1 MTSSL
6 DLPIDSGGTISPASR
21 AATRNS
27 SRGILRG
34 FYCLLTAT
42 LIFTGMNTS
51 NAHDLSKDIEM
62 YKVYTHIKLM
72 NAKEFRCVEL
82 LWNAESKWNPKANN
96 KKSTA
101 FGIPQLLKLT
111 ETDPYLQI
119 DLGLKYIAKR
129 YGSTCKAW
137 DRFKKVKHY

>member
-1 MTSSL
+1 MTSS
-6 DLPIDSGGTISPASR
+6 IDSTATLSLGLR
-21 AATRNS
+21 AATPNS
-27 SRGILRG
+27 SLRRSRGL
-34 FYCLLTAT
+34 YCLLTAT
-42 LIFTGMNTS
+42 LIFTGMTRS
-51 NAHDLSKDIEM
+51 DAQDLSKDIEM

-101 FGIPQLLKLT
+101 FGIPQLLKLK

-119 DLGLKYIAKR
+119 DLGLKYISARHK
-129 YGSTCKAW
+129 TPCKAW
-137 DRFKKVKHY
+137 AKFKAVGHY

>member
-1 MTSSL
+1 MTLSIDVL
-6 DLPIDSGGTISPASR
+6 DKGSTISLGSR
-21 AATRNS
+21 AAMRDS
-27 SRGILRG
+27 SRRISRGI
-34 FYCLLTAT
+34 YCLLTAT
-42 LIFTGMNTS
+42 LIFTGMTRS
-51 NAHDLSKDIEM
+51 DAHDLSKDIEM

-82 LWNAESKWNPKANN
+82 LWNAESKWNPKSNN
-96 KKSTA
+96 PKSTA
-101 FGIPQLLKLT
+101 FGIPQLLKMT
-111 ETDPYLQI
+111 ETNPYLQI

>member
-1 MTSSL
+1 MSPS
-6 DLPIDSGGTISPASR
+6 IDSTATLSLGLR
-21 AATRNS
+21 AANADSSQRR
-27 SRGILRG
+27 SRGL
-34 FYCLLTAT
+34 YCLLTAT
-42 LIFTGMNTS
+42 LIFTGMTTS

-82 LWNAESKWNPKANN
+82 LWNAESKWNSKANN

-101 FGIPQLLKLT
+101 FGIPQLLKMT

-119 DLGLKYIAKR
+119 DLGLKYIEKR

>member
-1 MTSSL
+1 MSSS
-6 DLPIDSGGTISPASR
+6 IDSRYRLSLVSR
-21 AATRNS
+21 AANADRS
-27 SRGILRG
+27 RRCPRGI
-34 FYCLLTAT
+34 YCLLAAT
-42 LIFTGMNTS
+42 FIFSGMTTS
-51 NAHDLSKDIEM
+51 NAHDLAKDIEM
-62 YKVYTHIKLM
+62 YKVYTHMKLM

-82 LWNAESKWNPKANN
+82 LWNAESMWNPKSNN

-101 FGIPQLLKLT
+101 FGIPQLLKMT
-111 ETDPYLQI
+111 ETNPYLQI

>member
-1 MTSSL
+1 MSPS
-6 DLPIDSGGTISPASR
+6 IDSAATISLASR
-21 AATRNS
+21 AANADS
-27 SRGILRG
+27 SRGISRG
-34 FYCLLTAT
+34 LYCLLAAT
-42 LIFTGMNTS
+42 FILSGMTTS

-82 LWNAESKWNPKANN
+82 LWNAESHWNPKANN

-101 FGIPQLLKLT
+101 YGIPQLLKMT
-111 ETDPYLQI
+111 ETNPYLQI
-119 DLGLKYIAKR
+119 DLGLKYIEKR

-137 DRFKKVKHY
+137 ERFKKVKHY

>member
-1 MTSSL
+1 MSSS
-6 DLPIDSGGTISPASR
+6 IDSRCRLSLVSR
-21 AATRNS
+21 AANADS
-27 SRGILRG
+27 SWRCPRGI
-34 FYCLLTAT
+34 YCLLAAT
-42 LIFTGMNTS
+42 FIFSGMTTS
-51 NAHDLSKDIEM
+51 NAHDLSKDVEM

-101 FGIPQLLKLT
+101 FGIPQLLKMT
-111 ETDPYLQI
+111 ETNPYLQI
-119 DLGLKYIAKR
+119 DLGLKYIDKR

>member
-1 MTSSL
+1 MSL
-6 DLPIDSGGTISPASR
+6 SIDLPIDSSGTISPASR

-34 FYCLLTAT
+34 LYCLLTAT
-42 LIFTGMNTS
+42 LILSGMTTS

-82 LWNAESKWNPKANN
+82 LWNAESHWNPRANN

-101 FGIPQLLKLT
+101 YGIPQLLKMK
-111 ETDPYLQI
+111 ETNPYLQI
-119 DLGLKYIAKR
+119 DLGLKYIHKR
-129 YGSTCKAW
+129 YGSACKAW
-137 DRFKKVKHY
+137 DRFKAVGHY

>member
-1 MTSSL
+1 MSPS
-6 DLPIDSGGTISPASR
+6 IDSRYRLSLVSR
-21 AATRNS
+21 AANADS
-27 SRGILRG
+27 SWRCPRGI
-34 FYCLLTAT
+34 YCLLAAT
-42 LIFTGMNTS
+42 FIFSGMTTS
-51 NAHDLSKDIEM
+51 NAHDLSKDVEM

-101 FGIPQLLKLT
+101 FGIPQLLKMT
-111 ETDPYLQI
+111 ETNPYLQI
-119 DLGLKYIAKR
+119 DLGLKYIHKR

>member
-1 MTSSL
+1 MTPSIDVL
-6 DLPIDSGGTISPASR
+6 DTGITISLGSR
-21 AATRNS
+21 AALRNS
-27 SRGILRG
+27 SRRISRGI
-34 FYCLLTAT
+34 YCLLTAT
-42 LIFTGMNTS
+42 LIFTGMTRS
-51 NAHDLSKDIEM
+51 DAHDLSKDIEM

-101 FGIPQLLKLT
+101 FGIPQLLKLK
-111 ETDPYLQI
+111 ENDPYLQI

>member
-1 MTSSL
+1 MTPS
-6 DLPIDSGGTISPASR
+6 IDTTATISLGSR
-21 AATRNS
+21 AAMRDS
-27 SRGILRG
+27 SRRISRGI
-34 FYCLLTAT
+34 YCLLTAT
-42 LIFTGMNTS
+42 LIFTGMTRS
-51 NAHDLSKDIEM
+51 DAHDLSKDIEM

-72 NAKEFRCVEL
+72 NAKEYRCVEL
-82 LWNAESKWNPKANN
+82 LWNAESKWNPKSNN
-96 KKSTA
+96 KKSSA
-101 FGIPQLLKLT
+101 FGIPQLLKLK

>member
-1 MTSSL
+1 MSSS
-6 DLPIDSGGTISPASR
+6 IDSSVTLSLGLR
-21 AATRNS
+21 AANADSSQRR
-27 SRGILRG
+27 SRGL
-34 FYCLLTAT
+34 YCLLTAT
-42 LIFTGMNTS
+42 LIFTGMTTS
-51 NAHDLSKDIEM
+51 NAHDPSKDVEM

-72 NAKEFRCVEL
+72 NAKEYRCVEL

-101 FGIPQLLKLT
+101 FGIPQLLKLK

-119 DLGLKYIAKR
+119 DLGLKYIDKR

>member
-1 MTSSL
+1 MSPSIDSTATLSLGLRAANANSSL
-6 DLPIDSGGTISPASR
+6 RRS
-21 AATRNS
+21 
-27 SRGILRG
+27 RG
-34 FYCLLTAT
+34 FYCLLAAT
-42 LIFTGMNTS
+42 FIFSGMTTS

-101 FGIPQLLKLT
+101 FGIPQLLKMT
-111 ETDPYLQI
+111 ETNPYLQI
-119 DLGLKYIAKR
+119 DLGLKYISSRHK
-129 YGSTCKAW
+129 TPCQAW
-137 DRFKKVKHY
+137 AYFKKVKHY

>member
-1 MTSSL
+1 MSPS
-6 DLPIDSGGTISPASR
+6 IDSTATLSLVSR
-21 AATRNS
+21 AANADS
-27 SRGILRG
+27 SRRCLRDL
-34 FYCLLTAT
+34 YCLLTAT
-42 LIFTGMNTS
+42 LILSGMTTS
-51 NAHDLSKDIEM
+51 NAQDLSKDVEM

-72 NAKEFRCVEL
+72 NAKEYRCVEL

-101 FGIPQLLKLT
+101 FGIPQLLKMT
-111 ETDPYLQI
+111 ETNPYLQI
-119 DLGLKYIAKR
+119 DLGLKYITKR

>member
-1 MTSSL
+1 MTPS
-6 DLPIDSGGTISPASR
+6 IDSTATLSLGLR

-27 SRGILRG
+27 SLRRSRGL
-34 FYCLLTAT
+34 YCLLTAT
-42 LIFTGMNTS
+42 LIFTGMTRS
-51 NAHDLSKDIEM
+51 DAHDLSKDVEM

-72 NAKEFRCVEL
+72 NAKEYRCVEL

-101 FGIPQLLKLT
+101 YGIPQLLRLK
-111 ETDPYLQI
+111 ENDPYIQI
-119 DLGLKYIAKR
+119 DLGLKYISKR

-137 DRFKKVKHY
+137 DRFKAVGHY

>member
-1 MTSSL
+1 MTSS
-6 DLPIDSGGTISPASR
+6 IDSTATISPASR

-34 FYCLLTAT
+34 LYCLLTAT

-72 NAKEFRCVEL
+72 NAKEFRCIEL

-96 KKSTA
+96 KRSTA
-101 FGIPQLLKLT
+101 FGIPQLLKMT
-111 ETDPYLQI
+111 ETNPYSQI
-119 DLGLKYIAKR
+119 DLGLKYINKR

>member
-1 MTSSL
+1 MTPSIDVL
-6 DLPIDSGGTISPASR
+6 DTGITISLGSR
-21 AATRNS
+21 AALRNS
-27 SRGILRG
+27 SRRISRGI
-34 FYCLLTAT
+34 YCLLTAT
-42 LIFTGMNTS
+42 LIFTGMTRS
-51 NAHDLSKDIEM
+51 DAHDLSKDIEM

-101 FGIPQLLKLT
+101 FGIPQLLKLK
-111 ETDPYLQI
+111 ETNPYLQI
-119 DLGLKYIAKR
+119 DLGLKYIDKR

-137 DRFKKVKHY
+137 AKHKAVGHY

>member
-1 MTSSL
+1 MSPSIDSTATLSLGLRAANADSSL
-6 DLPIDSGGTISPASR
+6 RRS
-21 AATRNS
+21 
-27 SRGILRG
+27 RG
-34 FYCLLTAT
+34 FYCLLAAT
-42 LIFTGMNTS
+42 FIFSGMTTS

-101 FGIPQLLKLT
+101 FGIPQLLKMT
-111 ETDPYLQI
+111 ETNPYLQI

-129 YGSTCKAW
+129 HQTPCLALAY
-137 DRFKKVKHY
+137 FKKVKHY

>member
-1 MTSSL
+1 MIPS
-6 DLPIDSGGTISPASR
+6 IDSTATLSLGSR
-21 AATRNS
+21 AANADS
-27 SRGILRG
+27 SRRRSRG
-34 FYCLLTAT
+34 LYCLLTAT

-51 NAHDLSKDIEM
+51 NAHDLSKDVEM

-101 FGIPQLLKLT
+101 FGIPQLLKMT

-119 DLGLKYIAKR
+119 DLGLKYIKSRHQTPCQAWAKF
-129 YGSTCKAW
+129 KA
-137 DRFKKVKHY
+137 VGHY

>member
-1 MTSSL
+1 MNLS
-6 DLPIDSGGTISPASR
+6 IDSRYRLSLVSR
-21 AATRNS
+21 AANADSSQRR
-27 SRGILRG
+27 SRGL
-34 FYCLLTAT
+34 YCLLTAT
-42 LIFTGMNTS
+42 LILSGMTTS
-51 NAHDLSKDIEM
+51 NAHDLSKDVEM

-101 FGIPQLLKLT
+101 FGIPQLLKMT
-111 ETDPYLQI
+111 ETNPYLQI
-119 DLGLKYIAKR
+119 DLGLKYIEKR

>member
-1 MTSSL
+1 MSSS
-6 DLPIDSGGTISPASR
+6 IDSRCRLSLVSR
-21 AATRNS
+21 AANADS
-27 SRGILRG
+27 SWRCPRGI
-34 FYCLLTAT
+34 YCLLAAT
-42 LIFTGMNTS
+42 FIFSGMTTS

-101 FGIPQLLKLT
+101 FGIPQLLKMT
-111 ETDPYLQI
+111 ETNPYLQI
-119 DLGLKYIAKR
+119 DLGLKYIDKR

-137 DRFKKVKHY
+137 ERFKKVKHY

>member
-1 MTSSL
+1 MKPSI
-6 DLPIDSGGTISPASR
+6 DLPIDSSGTISLASR
-21 AATRNS
+21 AANADS
-27 SRGILRG
+27 SRGISRG
-34 FYCLLTAT
+34 VYCLLAAT
-42 LIFTGMNTS
+42 FILSGMTTS

-82 LWNAESKWNPKANN
+82 LWNAESKWNPKSNN

-101 FGIPQLLKLT
+101 FGIPQLLKMT
-111 ETDPYLQI
+111 ETNPYLQI

>member
-1 MTSSL
+1 MT
-6 DLPIDSGGTISPASR
+6 
-21 AATRNS
+21 
-27 SRGILRG
+27 
-34 FYCLLTAT
+34 
-42 LIFTGMNTS
+42 TS
-51 NAHDLSKDIEM
+51 NAHDLSKDVEM

-111 ETDPYLQI
+111 ETNPYLQI

>member
-1 MTSSL
+1 MTSS
-6 DLPIDSGGTISPASR
+6 IDSTATISPASR

-34 FYCLLTAT
+34 LYCLLTAT
-42 LIFTGMNTS
+42 LIFTGMTRS
-51 NAHDLSKDIEM
+51 DAHDLSKDIEM
-62 YKVYTHIKLM
+62 YKVYTHIKLV
-72 NAKEFRCVEL
+72 NAKEYRCIEL
-82 LWNAESKWNPKANN
+82 LWNAESQWNPKANN
-96 KKSTA
+96 KKSSA
-101 FGIPQLLKLT
+101 FGIPQLLKMT
-111 ETDPYLQI
+111 ETNPYLQI

>member
-1 MTSSL
+1 MTLS
-6 DLPIDSGGTISPASR
+6 IDSTATISLGSR
-21 AATRNS
+21 AAMRDS
-27 SRGILRG
+27 SRRISRGI
-34 FYCLLTAT
+34 YCLLAAT
-42 LIFTGMNTS
+42 FIFTGMTTS

-62 YKVYTHIKLM
+62 YKIYTHIKLM
-72 NAKEFRCVEL
+72 NAKEYRCVEL

-101 FGIPQLLKLT
+101 FGIPQLLKMT
-111 ETDPYLQI
+111 EINPYIQI
-119 DLGLKYIAKR
+119 DLGLKYINKR

>member
-1 MTSSL
+1 MSPS
-6 DLPIDSGGTISPASR
+6 IDSTATISLGSR
-21 AATRNS
+21 AANADSSRRISRAIYALLSASFIFSGMNS
-27 SRGILRG
+27 S
-34 FYCLLTAT
+34 
-42 LIFTGMNTS
+42 
-51 NAHDLSKDIEM
+51 NAVDNSKDVEM
-62 YKVYTHIKLM
+62 YKLYTHIKLM

-101 FGIPQLLKLT
+101 FGIPQLLKMT
-111 ETDPYLQI
+111 ETNPYLQI
-119 DLGLKYIAKR
+119 DLGLKYIDKR